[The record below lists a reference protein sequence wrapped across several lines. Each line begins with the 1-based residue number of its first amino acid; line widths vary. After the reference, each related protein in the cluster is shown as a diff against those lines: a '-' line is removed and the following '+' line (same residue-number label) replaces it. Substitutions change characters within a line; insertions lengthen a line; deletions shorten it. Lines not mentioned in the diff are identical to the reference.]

1 MDVRMVAIDRGL
13 LLTRKTNDSGRTQ
26 LLKDQLGELLRSG
39 LPERA
44 VPCR

>member
-1 MDVRMVAIDRGL
+1 MDAWMVAIDHGL
-13 LLTRKTNDSGRTQ
+13 QLTRKTNDSGRTQ

-39 LPERA
+39 IPERA